1 MNPILPFQR
10 FAHNIAVLK
19 QTLEKIEISTCPIYD
34 IKMSSDC
41 QKTQEPKNTPK
52 KSTSPG
58 NVDKKAGKSD
68 FANFPENAL
77 AISSVIG

>member
-1 MNPILPFQR
+1 
-10 FAHNIAVLK
+10 
-19 QTLEKIEISTCPIYD
+19 
-34 IKMSSDC
+34 MSGSC
-41 QKTQEPKNTPK
+41 QKPQESKNIPK